1 MFKPA
6 LALIALAVLAV
17 ASISCG
23 SDEPTGPRWRVVLEP
38 AATLT
43 VEDVEGVFDDVIEV
57 AERRIKAF
65 GGQVNSSSVVDRRIE
80 LQVSGL
86 LQEDVERALVPTG
99 LLQFCEPVMD
109 VDGNVAIAR
118 SGTVNY
124 EAGSC
129 EPERNEAGEIVLADG
144 AIEFV
149 PWARQ
154 GMPAAASNPRDSD
167 IVWQPATGLIDGE
180 EIVLDSTYLLPNTSV
195 IITGTVIQQPTLF
208 FEFEGDG
215 VSALEQVT
223 ERLSE
228 RNYPIA
234 MFLDGEPLLDTNGL
248 MIAPQVIAEL
258 TFGQGTI
265 SGFSEEKANDLSML
279 LNSGAFPIPLRIIE
293 ISEMVD

>member
-38 AATLT
+38 AEMLA

-86 LQEDVERALVPTG
+86 LQDDVERALVPTG

-109 VDGNVAIAR
+109 EDGNVAIVR

-144 AIEFV
+144 QIEFV
-149 PWARQ
+149 PWTRQ
-154 GMPAAASNPRDSD
+154 GLPAAASNPRDSD

-195 IITGTVIQQPTLF
+195 NITGTVIQQPTLF

-215 VSALEQVT
+215 ASALEQVT

-234 MFLDGEPLLDTNGL
+234 MFLDGEPLLNTNGQI
-248 MIAPQVIAEL
+248 IAPQVQATL
-258 TFGQGTI
+258 TGGQGVI
-265 SGFSEEKANDLSML
+265 ASLSEETAEELSML
-279 LNSGAFPIPLRIIE
+279 LNAGAFPIPLRIVE
-293 ISEMVD
+293 ISEVLD

>member
-6 LALIALAVLAV
+6 LPLIALAVLAV

-86 LQEDVERALVPTG
+86 LQDDVERALVPTG

-109 VDGNVAIAR
+109 VAGNVAIVR

-129 EPERNEAGEIVLADG
+129 EPERDEAGEIVLAVG
-144 AIEFV
+144 TIEFV

-180 EIVLDSTYLLPNTSV
+180 EIALDSTYLLPNTSV

-208 FEFEGDG
+208 FEFEGNG
-215 VSALEQVT
+215 VDVLEQVT
-223 ERLSE
+223 ERLE
-228 RNYPIA
+228 LRNYPIA
-234 MFLDGEPLLDTNGL
+234 MFIDGEPLLDTNGQI
-248 MIAPQVIAEL
+248 IAPQVQAPL
-258 TFGQGTI
+258 TGGQGVI
-265 SGFSEEKANDLSML
+265 ASLSEETAEELSML
-279 LNSGAFPIPLRIIE
+279 LNAGAFPIPLRIVE
-293 ISEMVD
+293 ISEALD